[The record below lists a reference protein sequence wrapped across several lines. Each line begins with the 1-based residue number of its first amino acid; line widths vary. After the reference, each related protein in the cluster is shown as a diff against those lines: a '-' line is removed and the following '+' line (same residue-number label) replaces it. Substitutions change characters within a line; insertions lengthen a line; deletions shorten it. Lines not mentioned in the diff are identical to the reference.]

1 MFHYVACGLDTVYLV
16 NGYEEI
22 DTLDGKGFQ
31 IEDIKGLHAAI
42 GHEIISQ
49 PGGMNGDEFRF
60 LRTELNLS
68 RKALAS
74 LLGLSFET
82 IKKKESGENP
92 IGKLEDAVLRL
103 LYAESRKETS
113 RVKQSL
119 EGIASIERNLSDMRF
134 GRSSSPDSNWTVA
147 A

>member
-1 MFHYVACGLDTVYLV
+1 MFHYVACGLNTVYLV
-16 NGYEEI
+16 NGYEEF
-22 DTLDGKGFQ
+22 DTPEGKGFR

-42 GHEIISQ
+42 AHEIISQ
-49 PGGMNGDEFRF
+49 ASIMSGDEFRF
-60 LRTELNLS
+60 LRAELNMS

-92 IGKLEDAVLRL
+92 IGKLEDATLRL
-103 LYAESRKETS
+103 LYSESRKEAST
-113 RVKQSL
+113 VKLTL
-119 EGIASIERNLSDMRF
+119 ESIASIERSLSDRRF
-134 GRSSSPDSNWTVA
+134 GRGASPSDRWAVA

>member
-1 MFHYVACGLDTVYLV
+1 MFHYVACGLNTVYLV

-22 DTLDGKGFQ
+22 DHPEGKGFQ
-31 IEDIKGLHAAI
+31 IEDIKGLHVAI
-42 GHEIISQ
+42 AHEIISQ
-49 PGGMNGDEFRF
+49 PSGMNSDEFRF

-103 LYAESRKETS
+103 LYAESRNEVS
-113 RVKQSL
+113 MVKQSL
-119 EGIASIERNLSDMRF
+119 EGIASIERSLSDMRF
-134 GRSSSPDSNWTVA
+134 GKSSMPGSHWAVA